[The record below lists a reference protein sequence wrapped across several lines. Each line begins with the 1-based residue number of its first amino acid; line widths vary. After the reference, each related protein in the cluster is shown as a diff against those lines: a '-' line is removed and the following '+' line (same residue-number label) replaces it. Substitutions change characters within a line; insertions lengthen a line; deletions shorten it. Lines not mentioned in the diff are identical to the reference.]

1 MLLKTSEVY
10 IELVQRLKE
19 SSERSASGHL
29 GEGVDIL
36 REALATIAELAV
48 RTWDISMG
56 VVDVA

>member
-1 MLLKTSEVY
+1 MLLKTSKMN
-10 IELVQRLKE
+10 VQFMQWLKQTAK
-19 SSERSASGHL
+19 RSASGHL